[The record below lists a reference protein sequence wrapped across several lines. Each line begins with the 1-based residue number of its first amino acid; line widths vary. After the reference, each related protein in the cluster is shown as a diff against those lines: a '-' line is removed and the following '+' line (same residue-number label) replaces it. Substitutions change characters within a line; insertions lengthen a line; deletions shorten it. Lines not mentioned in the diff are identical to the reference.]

1 MRIVSLVKIF
11 FFILLSISLLHGE
24 DIMGNEDPSS
34 GFHKKV
40 KKRLP
45 PVDIDTEGNLNK
57 TYNYDSS
64 HKLDEYRIDSIDE
77 DFAYVNISGLKVG
90 QSGIIVNKDN
100 KPIIIAT
107 AIVVDSDQNKT
118 KLEFE
123 RYDELKQ
130 DAIPDTNLEVK
141 VGDYVIMDYL
151 YETSM
156 LIAPNS
162 ESFQITRKELS
173 NFNFIHPDLF
183 GSYLK
188 VEEEPIPTKEIIQ
201 KFAIEQNLGSIIIVV
216 ENKAYQVDSRSFKVI
231 NIFNVEYEDKKF
243 MSPFFT
249 RVEDIITSVF
259 DFGSD
264 TFDDYTEYYKELLD
278 IK

>member
-11 FFILLSISLLHGE
+11 FFILLSVSLLHGE